1 MNLLMDSEALV
12 DQWLAIV
19 MYGTLVFLAVLAV
32 GLVADVIVRKAVD
45 AARGK
50 LKAISN
56 ELDHE
61 CCGSGWRVL
70 FTGGGLCVWAGVGYD
85 DWNTG
90 WQMDLR
96 EADKD

>member
-1 MNLLMDSEALV
+1 MNLLMDSETRV

-50 LKAISN
+50 LK
-56 ELDHE
+56 
-61 CCGSGWRVL
+61 G
-70 FTGGGLCVWAGVGYD
+70 
-85 DWNTG
+85 
-90 WQMDLR
+90 
-96 EADKD
+96 DKQ